1 MEPYAAAGAV
11 LGVVMALLT
20 TRELLRRK
28 ITPPQYFAWMFIWV
42 TIILTAAVPQFYSAL
57 LVVTQGLGM
66 YTPIHFVTTF
76 SVLAL
81 FVIAYYLGKRIS
93 ELDDKLSTIVQNIA
107 LQTSDSESRLRRS
120 DDES

>member
-1 MEPYAAAGAV
+1 MMLYAAAGAI
-11 LGVVMALLT
+11 LGIVMALLT
-20 TRELLRRK
+20 TREVLRRK
-28 ITPPQYFAWMFIWV
+28 ITPQQYFMWMLIWL

-93 ELDDKLSTIVQNIA
+93 ELDNKLSMIVQNIA
-107 LQTSDSESRLRRS
+107 LQTGEGESRVRRS
-120 DDES
+120 DDKP